1 MTNAR
6 LQPAAGGADGASIK
20 GCAVEG
26 SAIVDFLRA
35 KIAAQAE
42 RNGFSKSY
50 SSTLD
55 CESEALHEADRRV
68 PFGQNTCLNHL
79 LAGGLQPGTLT
90 EILGSRPADAPAA
103 SGFLLALAIRLA
115 ARREK
120 ALSPVIWIREEF
132 AAREQGEPY
141 GPGLALHGLD
151 PARLVLVTTP
161 GAKEALWAIEEAL
174 KCQAPA
180 VVIGELWSAKP
191 YDLIASRRLLLAA
204 RKCETPGLLFL
215 AGSPGAGG
223 HLSSGA
229 DLRFEIRAHPS
240 VHPPSAGSLPLPGAA
255 AWSVRIAKAR
265 GAGFGIDRDRFH
277 TLIWN
282 NEEALLRDALPL
294 ALAFGARDRSD
305 RPALARG

>member
-1 MTNAR
+1 MTNAC
-6 LQPAAGGADGASIK
+6 LQSHTAGSAASAS
-20 GCAVEG
+20 AEG
-26 SAIVDFLRA
+26 SAVVDFLRA
-35 KIAAQAE
+35 KITAQTA
-42 RNGFSKSY
+42 RNEFSKSY
-50 SSTLD
+50 SSTLNYKA
-55 CESEALHEADRRV
+55 ETLHEHGRQV
-68 PFGQNTCLNHL
+68 SFGRNTCLDRL
-79 LAGGLQPGTLT
+79 LGGLRPGTLT
-90 EILGSRPADAPAA
+90 EILKARPADPSAA
-103 SGFLLALAIRLA
+103 SGFLLSLAIRFA

-120 ALSPVIWIREEF
+120 ARSPVVWIREEF

-141 GPGLALHGLD
+141 GPGLALHGFD

-204 RKCETPGLLFL
+204 RKYETPGLLFL
-215 AGSPGAGG
+215 AGSPGAAG

-240 VHPPSAGSLPLPGAA
+240 VHPPSAGSLPLPGET

-277 TLIWN
+277 TLIWDH
-282 NEEALLRDALPL
+282 EEALLRDALPL
-294 ALAFGARDRSD
+294 PLASGARDRSD
-305 RPALARG
+305 RPAFAWG

>member
-1 MTNAR
+1 MTGIR
-6 LQPAAGGADGASIK
+6 LQPAAADSTDGASI
-20 GCAVEG
+20 EG
-26 SAIVDFLRA
+26 LSIVDFLRA
-35 KIAAQAE
+35 KIATQAN
-42 RNGFSKSY
+42 RIGSSGSYFSALNNKA
-50 SSTLD
+50 
-55 CESEALHEADRRV
+55 EALHEIGRCV
-68 PFGQNTCLNHL
+68 PLGRNTCLDRL

-90 EILGSRPADAPAA
+90 EILGSRPADAWAA
-103 SGFLLALAIRLA
+103 SGFLLALAIRFA
-115 ARREK
+115 VRREK
-120 ALSPVIWIREEF
+120 TLSPVIWIREEF

-141 GPGLALHGLD
+141 GPGLALHGFD

-174 KCQAPA
+174 KCKAPA

-204 RKCETPGLLFL
+204 RKYETPGLLFL
-215 AGSPGAGG
+215 AGSPGAAG

-277 TLIWN
+277 TLIWD

-294 ALAFGARDRSD
+294 ALASGARDGSD
-305 RPALARG
+305 RPALAWG